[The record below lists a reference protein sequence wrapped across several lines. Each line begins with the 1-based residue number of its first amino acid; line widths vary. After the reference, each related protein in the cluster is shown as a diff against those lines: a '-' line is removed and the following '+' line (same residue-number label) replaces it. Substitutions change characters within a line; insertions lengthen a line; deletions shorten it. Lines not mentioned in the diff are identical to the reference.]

1 MINRAVSR
9 TGSTALLVA
18 ALAVLWSGQAAAQLP
33 ARAFAIPPEV
43 HMASGSAL
51 WCVYVEPVNGD
62 FDITSVDPC
71 TVQLICNCGGSA
83 SAITYNCTKPAVV
96 GDGDNNGIQDIQLCF
111 QKTAM
116 AALFDGM
123 HGRKPKTVTLG
134 VNGHLVT
141 GGIFTGSVTVQVYL
155 LD

>member
-1 MINRAVSR
+1 MINRIVSR
-9 TGSTALLVA
+9 TGILVVLVA
-18 ALAVLWSGQAAAQLP
+18 AVAVVGWSTQAAAQLP
-33 ARAFAIPPEV
+33 ARVFGPAEI
-43 HMASGSAL
+43 HMASGSSL
-51 WCVYVEPVNGD
+51 WCVHVEPINND

-83 SAITYNCTKPAVV
+83 SGITYNCNKPALV
-96 GDGDNNGIQDIQLCF
+96 GDGDNNGVPDIELCF

-134 VNGHLVT
+134 VSGHLVT
-141 GGIFTGSVTVQVYL
+141 GGIFTGSITVQVYL
-155 LD
+155 QD